1 MNKSITIENRSAR
14 HEYFIEDT
22 LECGI
27 ELRGNE
33 VKSIREGKASIKEAW
48 VAIENGEL
56 FIKQMHITQWKT
68 ANQYDIDE
76 KRDKKLLAHKNE
88 INKLGIRVKQD
99 GYTLIPLKIYF
110 NDRGK
115 CKVLIGVCKGKHLYD
130 KRQSSKEK
138 TAKREIERAIKDYK

>member
-48 VAIENGEL
+48 VAVENGEL

-68 ANQYDIDE
+68 ANQYDVDE
-76 KRDKKLLAHKNE
+76 KRGKKLLAHKNE

-115 CKVLIGVCKGKHLYD
+115 CKVLLGVCKGKHLYD
-130 KRQSSKEK
+130 KRQANKEK
-138 TAKREIERAIKDYK
+138 TAKREMDRVLKDFR

>member
-14 HEYFIEDT
+14 HEYFIEGT

-48 VAIENGEL
+48 VAVENGEL

-115 CKVLIGVCKGKHLYD
+115 CKVLLGVCKGKHLYD

>member
-48 VAIENGEL
+48 VAVENGEL

-68 ANQYDIDE
+68 ANQYDVDE

-88 INKLGIRVKQD
+88 INKLGIRVRQD

-115 CKVLIGVCKGKHLYD
+115 CKVLLGVCKGKHLYD
-130 KRQSSKEK
+130 KRQANKEK
-138 TAKREIERAIKDYK
+138 TTKREMDKVLKDFR

>member
-56 FIKQMHITQWKT
+56 FIKKMHITQWKT

-115 CKVLIGVCKGKHLYD
+115 CKVLLGVCKGKHLYD
-130 KRQSSKEK
+130 KRQANKEK
-138 TAKREIERAIKDYK
+138 TTKREMDRVLKDFR

>member
-68 ANQYDIDE
+68 ANQYDVDE

-115 CKVLIGVCKGKHLYD
+115 CKVLLGVCKGKHLYD
-130 KRQSSKEK
+130 KRQANKEK
-138 TAKREIERAIKDYK
+138 TAKREMSRVLKDFR

>member
-48 VAIENGEL
+48 VAVENGEL

-115 CKVLIGVCKGKHLYD
+115 CKVLLGVCKGKHLYD
-130 KRQSSKEK
+130 KRQANKEK
-138 TAKREIERAIKDYK
+138 TTKREMDRVLKDFR

>member
-1 MNKSITIENRSAR
+1 MSKSITIENRSAR

>member
-68 ANQYDIDE
+68 ANQYDVDE
-76 KRDKKLLAHKNE
+76 KRDKRILAHKNE

>member
-48 VAIENGEL
+48 VAVENGEL

-68 ANQYDIDE
+68 ANQYDVDE
-76 KRDKKLLAHKNE
+76 KRDKKILAHKNE

-115 CKVLIGVCKGKHLYD
+115 CKVLLGVCKGKHLYD
-130 KRQSSKEK
+130 KRQANKEK
-138 TAKREIERAIKDYK
+138 TTKREMDKVLKDFR

>member
-48 VAIENGEL
+48 VAVENGEL

-110 NDRGK
+110 NNRGK

>member
-110 NDRGK
+110 NNRGK

>member
-48 VAIENGEL
+48 VAVENGEL

-115 CKVLIGVCKGKHLYD
+115 CKVLLGVCKGKHLYD

>member
-48 VAIENGEL
+48 VAVENGEL

-68 ANQYDIDE
+68 ANQYDVDE

-115 CKVLIGVCKGKHLYD
+115 CKVLLGVCKGKHLYD
-130 KRQSSKEK
+130 KRQANKEK
-138 TAKREIERAIKDYK
+138 TAKREMDRVLKDFR

>member
-48 VAIENGEL
+48 VAVENGEL

-68 ANQYDIDE
+68 ANQYDVDE

-115 CKVLIGVCKGKHLYD
+115 CKVLLGVCKGKHLYD

>member
-48 VAIENGEL
+48 VAVENGEL

-68 ANQYDIDE
+68 ANQYDVDE

-110 NDRGK
+110 NNRGK

>member
-48 VAIENGEL
+48 VAVENGEL

-76 KRDKKLLAHKNE
+76 KRDKKLLAHKDE

-115 CKVLIGVCKGKHLYD
+115 CKVLLGVCKGKHLYD
-130 KRQSSKEK
+130 KRQANKEK
-138 TAKREIERAIKDYK
+138 TTKREMDKVLKDFR

>member
-48 VAIENGEL
+48 VAVENGEL

-115 CKVLIGVCKGKHLYD
+115 CKVLLGVCKGKHLYD
-130 KRQSSKEK
+130 KRQANKEK
-138 TAKREIERAIKDYK
+138 TAKREMDRVLKDFR

>member
-68 ANQYDIDE
+68 ANQYDVDE
-76 KRDKKLLAHKNE
+76 KRDKRLLAHKNE

-110 NDRGK
+110 NGRGK

>member
-1 MNKSITIENRSAR
+1 MNKSTTIENRSAR

-48 VAIENGEL
+48 VAVENGEL

-68 ANQYDIDE
+68 ANQYDVDE

-115 CKVLIGVCKGKHLYD
+115 CKVLLGVCKGKHLYD
-130 KRQSSKEK
+130 KRQANKEK
-138 TAKREIERAIKDYK
+138 TTKREMDKVLKDFR

>member
-14 HEYFIEDT
+14 HEYFIEGT

-48 VAIENGEL
+48 VAVENGEL

-115 CKVLIGVCKGKHLYD
+115 CKVLLGVCKGKHLYD
-130 KRQSSKEK
+130 KRQSSKRK
-138 TAKREIERAIKDYK
+138 QLREN

>member
-48 VAIENGEL
+48 VAVENGEL

-68 ANQYDIDE
+68 ANQYDVDE

-115 CKVLIGVCKGKHLYD
+115 CKVLLGVCKGKHLYD
-130 KRQSSKEK
+130 KRQANKEK
-138 TAKREIERAIKDYK
+138 TTKREMDRVLKDFR

>member
-1 MNKSITIENRSAR
+1 MNKSITIVNRSAR

-68 ANQYDIDE
+68 ANQYDVEE

-110 NDRGK
+110 NGRGK

>member
-48 VAIENGEL
+48 VAVENGEL

-68 ANQYDIDE
+68 ANQYDVDE

-110 NDRGK
+110 NGRGK
-115 CKVLIGVCKGKHLYD
+115 CKVLLGVCKGKHLYD
-130 KRQSSKEK
+130 KRQANKEK
-138 TAKREIERAIKDYK
+138 TTKREMDKVLKDFR